1 MRLTIEVALADILAV
16 RAKGGLK
23 EPRLPVGV
31 FNREFV
37 DEAEGD

>member
-23 EPRLPVGV
+23 EPRLGV